1 MSPLGAHF
9 SSWPINRALLWELYP
24 SGLSFPHCLESYV
37 LTNPAQGE
45 MVDCLLFLPCS
56 VKFIYFQFLETENC
70 MLFSP
75 PFPCSFFFLFFFLLH
90 FLSLNASSP
99 CPSCSEPN
107 VLDDS
112 QGLAAEGSLSRYS
125 VKATCLWCLF
135 WETSCSLS
143 PPSLCLLRFLLPVL
157 VPISIP
163 RPVLFMSTRAWSQ
176 RCSRPSFFTD
186 SFRDQSQIV

>member
-1 MSPLGAHF
+1 MSPFGAHF
-9 SSWPINRALLWELYP
+9 NSWPINRALLWESYP
-24 SGLSFPHCLESYV
+24 SGLSFPHCLESFV

-75 PFPCSFFFLFFFLLH
+75 PFPFSFFFLFFFLLH

-99 CPSCSEPN
+99 YPSCSEPN

-125 VKATCLWCLF
+125 VKATCLLVSVLGNELF
-135 WETSCSLS
+135 PVTSVTLF
-143 PPSLCLLRFLLPVL
+143 LRFLLPVL
-157 VPISIP
+157 VPY
-163 RPVLFMSTRAWSQ
+163 FH
-176 RCSRPSFFTD
+176 PSPFVVHEHT
-186 SFRDQSQIV
+186 SLESKV